1 MLGSGVASLVL
12 QHLWMFLWSSVAA
25 KALSLSAGAAAF
37 TQSSQGLLVATVIII
52 SMTMPAPQVS
62 RGVILV
68 PCCDGTLAPQ
78 VSHGI
83 PTMFQFWGSWISWA
97 MVTLGSQA
105 LWIHFPDGG
114 GEQCCSS
121 ATAMSTRERWDCSL
135 RLPSNIEVGSNV

>member
-1 MLGSGVASLVL
+1 
-12 QHLWMFLWSSVAA
+12 MFLWSSVAA

-83 PTMFQFWGSWISWA
+83 PTMFQFLGQLDLLGHGHIGIPGSLD
-97 MVTLGSQA
+97 TLSRWWRRAVLQLGNSYVDTGKVG
-105 LWIHFPDGG
+105 LF
-114 GEQCCSS
+114 SK
-121 ATAMSTRERWDCSL
+121 TA
-135 RLPSNIEVGSNV
+135 IKH